1 MSLNNYAIILTGEK
15 IMSEIIEKT
24 YKLLDT
30 LDNSEVIKKLT
41 KYKKILMQDE
51 EVLSLVKI
59 VNNEHDLTKKVEL
72 KKELYKNI
80 NYQKYME
87 AYNELFYIVLKIN
100 KKYAEYTNTKE
111 GICSE

>member
-1 MSLNNYAIILTGEK
+1 
-15 IMSEIIEKT
+15 MSEIIEKT

-41 KYKKILMQDE
+41 QYKEKLKQDE
-51 EVLSLVKI
+51 AVLSLVKKI
-59 VNNEHDLTKKVEL
+59 NSVDNPEIKVEL
-72 KKELYKNI
+72 KKKLYSNIAYKNYI
-80 NYQKYME
+80 D

-111 GICSE
+111 GLCGK

>member
-1 MSLNNYAIILTGEK
+1 
-15 IMSEIIEKT
+15 MSEIIEKT

-41 KYKKILMQDE
+41 QYKQKISQDE
-51 EVLSLVKI
+51 EVLSLVKRI
-59 VNNEHDLTKKVEL
+59 NEEDNHTKKVEL
-72 KKELYKNI
+72 KKELYQNKDYKN
-80 NYQKYME
+80 YMD

-111 GICSE
+111 GICHE

>member
-1 MSLNNYAIILTGEK
+1 
-15 IMSEIIEKT
+15 MSEIIEKT

-41 KYKKILMQDE
+41 KYKEVIKQDE
-51 EVLSLVKI
+51 EVLSLVKKI
-59 VNNEHDLTKKVEL
+59 KNEDNPEIKVEL
-72 KKELYKNI
+72 KKKLYSNIAYKNYI
-80 NYQKYME
+80 D

-111 GICSE
+111 NNCHN

>member
-1 MSLNNYAIILTGEK
+1 
-15 IMSEIIEKT
+15 MSEIIEKT

-41 KYKKILMQDE
+41 KYKEVIKQDE
-51 EVLSLVKI
+51 EVLSLVKKI
-59 VNNEHDLTKKVEL
+59 NNEDNPEIKVEL
-72 KKELYKNI
+72 KKKLYSNIAYKNYI
-80 NYQKYME
+80 D

-111 GICSE
+111 SNCHN

>member
-1 MSLNNYAIILTGEK
+1 
-15 IMSEIIEKT
+15 MSEIIEKT

-41 KYKKILMQDE
+41 KYKEKLSQDE
-51 EVLSLVKI
+51 EVLSLVKKI
-59 VNNEHDLTKKVEL
+59 NNEDNLQVKLEL
-72 KKELYKNI
+72 KKQLYNNQDYKN
-80 NYQKYME
+80 YMD

-111 GICSE
+111 GNCHVWYKTKYRY